1 MSLAEQQTLRAKT
14 IGLIPVIN
22 MSAVLTGADKIL
34 DKQKI
39 RRIKEKFDKLL
50 KIAGI
55 GIGNT
60 NDLVSTGKEMNDYGG
75 GINYSTKLDKNNLSL
90 IEATSGIR
98 ALALELLDYK
108 KTDDLTLND
117 VQYFTGASQLRHMI
131 VAKHLS
137 DSIIKDIDGAP
148 LSKDEKR
155 NLELVNAT
163 KGWLFGNQLWNC
175 VNTSY
180 HL

>member
-1 MSLAEQQTLRAKT
+1 
-14 IGLIPVIN
+14 
-22 MSAVLTGADKIL
+22 
-34 DKQKI
+34 
-39 RRIKEKFDKLL
+39 
-50 KIAGI
+50 
-55 GIGNT
+55 
-60 NDLVSTGKEMNDYGG
+60 MNDYGG

-98 ALALELLDYK
+98 ALALELLDHK

-117 VQYFTGASQLRHMI
+117 VQYFTGAIQLRHML

-137 DSIIKDIDGAP
+137 DSIIKDIDGAT

-155 NLELVNAT
+155 KLIELVNAT
-163 KGWLFGNQLWNC
+163 KGWLFFGNQLWELMSMRY
-175 VNTSY
+175 SY